1 MKLDDINIGIIFAL
15 QLSLGTWDYWGKVVS
30 LSLFLFGLNL
40 YLLLSYSLLVSSL
53 CASTTARTKDF
64 STHQKTMCG
73 VSPDN
78 GLMEF
83 MDEDSDNPNWNK
95 EIQSSTQQVKHTLRN
110 QVCVF
115 FVGNSFLWNPNFR
128 TNGTFICHAHY
139 SKKIFWGWK
148 FKQEIKGNSVK
159 IKYFSVKIVT
169 FFGLWFRFWFS
180 VLQ

>member
-15 QLSLGTWDYWGKVVS
+15 QLSLGTWDYRGKVVS

-115 FVGNSFLWNPNFR
+115 FVGNSFL
-128 TNGTFICHAHY
+128 
-139 SKKIFWGWK
+139 
-148 FKQEIKGNSVK
+148 
-159 IKYFSVKIVT
+159 
-169 FFGLWFRFWFS
+169 
-180 VLQ
+180 